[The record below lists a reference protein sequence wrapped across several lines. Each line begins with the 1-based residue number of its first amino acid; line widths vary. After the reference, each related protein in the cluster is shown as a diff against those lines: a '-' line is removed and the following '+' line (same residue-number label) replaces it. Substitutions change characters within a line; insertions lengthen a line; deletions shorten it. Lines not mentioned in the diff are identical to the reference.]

1 MQLMNGRHGVRNTA
15 IIVGICT
22 SLALTACSSAQPD
35 TEPSATASATPP
47 AENSVENIVNTW
59 VGPATDITKIPMG
72 DGKSSTSKAAK
83 GKIFVCQ
90 AGQPNAPGAFKDGPW
105 INGSTWNLTEKI
117 AVDGAKTWPSANFTV
132 SSSGDTRTIK
142 TNGLPVDT
150 VTGVFPISSSSEAY
164 EYDRNPN
171 KIAKNA
177 AIIKVPTS
185 PTPAKSVNCVPN
197 GPVGV
202 LLNGV
207 FLFNG
212 VDAGG
217 KDAVAHEVQDSCDGH
232 PQQGNTYH
240 YHNITT
246 CIQQSAPGVSTLVG
260 WAGDGYPIVL
270 ERDASGAMPT
280 NADLDKC
287 HGRTSPVLINGD
299 VVNTYHYS
307 ATIEYPYTIGCF
319 RAANKIDSTTGQ

>member
-1 MQLMNGRHGVRNTA
+1 MRLAINQPGARTA
-15 IIVGICT
+15 AIGIGICA
-22 SLALTACSSAQPD
+22 SLALSACGSAQTETETGPSETASVASSAD
-35 TEPSATASATPP
+35 S
-47 AENSVENIVNTW
+47 IVNTW
-59 VGPATDITKIPMG
+59 VGPATDITKIPIG

-83 GKIFVCQ
+83 GKILVCQ
-90 AGQPNAPGAFKDGPW
+90 SGLPNGPGAFKDGPW
-105 INGSTWNLTEKI
+105 INGSTWDLTEKI
-117 AVDGAKTWPSANFTV
+117 SVNGSVTWPAANFSV

-150 VTGVFPISSSSEAY
+150 VTGDFPISSSSEAY

-171 KIAKNA
+171 EIAKNA
-177 AIIKVPTS
+177 ATIELPTN
-185 PTPAKSVNCVPN
+185 PTPAKSVDCLPN

-212 VDAGG
+212 VDATG

-232 PQQGNTYH
+232 PQEGDTYH
-240 YHNITT
+240 YHGITT
-246 CIQQSAPGVSTLVG
+246 CIQQSATGVSTLVG

-280 NADLDKC
+280 NADLDEC
-287 HGRTSPVLINGD
+287 HGRTSPVLINGE

-319 RAANKIDSTTGQ
+319 RAANKLDLAVRQ